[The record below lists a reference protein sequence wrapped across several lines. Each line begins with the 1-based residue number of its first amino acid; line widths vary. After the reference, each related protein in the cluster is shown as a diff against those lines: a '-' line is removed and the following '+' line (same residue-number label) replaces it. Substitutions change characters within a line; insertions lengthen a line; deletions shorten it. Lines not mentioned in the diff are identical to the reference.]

1 MQQATVV
8 EDAIATYLPSE
19 VVYFDGS
26 SAILPQDY
34 VLKEGNLRLFV
45 PKSKIG
51 DVVNAMENAGFHE
64 EKMESKEEK
73 YSLVMKIYNIWDLHV
88 RIYPD
93 GFIDSHFEVS
103 REYLEHLNY
112 ETIPSIYEPFEF
124 YRTAYNKLHIFDA
137 VAKKWIKEVRSNYL
151 VTLNPPNA
159 LTQWK
164 PISVIAGVLAGIG
177 FIAYALSRL
186 DKGEVSEN

>member
-1 MQQATVV
+1 MQQTVV

-19 VVYFDGS
+19 VVYFDGT

-45 PKSKIG
+45 PKSKID
-51 DVVNAMENAGFHE
+51 DVVNAMKNAGFHE
-64 EKMESKEEK
+64 EKLEFGEK

-103 REYLEHLNY
+103 REYLEHLTY

-137 VAKKWIKEVRSNYL
+137 VTKKWIKEVRSNYL
-151 VTLNPPNA
+151 VTLNPPSA
-159 LTQWK
+159 LTPWK

-186 DKGEVSEN
+186 GEVSEN